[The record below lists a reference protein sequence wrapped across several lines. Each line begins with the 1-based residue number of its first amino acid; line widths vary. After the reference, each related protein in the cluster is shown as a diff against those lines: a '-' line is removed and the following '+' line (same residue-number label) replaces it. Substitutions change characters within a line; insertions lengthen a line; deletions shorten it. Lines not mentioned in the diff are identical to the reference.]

1 MTGTARGPLPG
12 ARAPAQR
19 RTLGIIFATI
29 LIDFVGFSVLIPVLP
44 IYMEKL
50 GASSFEVGLILALY
64 AAAQLVFLPAW
75 GWLSDRIGR
84 RPVILVSLLGTVVSF
99 LLLAVAP
106 SIGMIYAARILAGF
120 FAASIGTAQAVV
132 TDLTPPEERAQS
144 MGLIGAAFGL
154 GFVVGPALGGQLALL
169 DPVAPFYGIAILAT
183 VNLVLACLF
192 LPESRPRE
200 LRVRNWKGLGRTL
213 VPSPVRLA
221 FALHDRRIGYYLYL
235 FFQLF
240 TAFAALESM
249 FTLFLSRRFGLG
261 PFEAGMI
268 FVVIGIFIALTQ
280 GLLIRRLAPAL
291 GERRLVVI
299 GLVLTGA
306 GLAAIPF
313 VPTPG
318 WLYVL
323 GPIIAIGNGLAF
335 PSFTSL
341 YSKACEAEKAG
352 ELMGESQSMATAGR
366 IVGSV
371 AAGLLF
377 DRVGDWSP
385 FVISGVLMFV
395 TLALFHLWRPT
406 LLGERTVEGAA
417 GRLVP

>member
-1 MTGTARGPLPG
+1 MQGTASGPIPEPEEP
-12 ARAPAQR
+12 ARR
-19 RTLGIIFATI
+19 RTLALIFATI
-29 LIDFVGFSVLIPVLP
+29 LIDFIGFSVLIPVLP
-44 IYMEKL
+44 IFVEKL

-84 RPVILVSLLGTVVSF
+84 RPVILVSLLGTVASF
-99 LLLAVAP
+99 LLLAIAP
-106 SIGMIYAARILAGF
+106 SLLMVYAARVLAGF

-132 TDLTPPEERAQS
+132 TDLTPPERRAQD

-154 GFVVGPALGGQLALL
+154 GFVVGPALGGELARL
-169 DPVAPFYGIAILAT
+169 DPLAPFYGIA
-183 VNLVLACLF
+183 VLAALNFLLAWLF
-192 LPESRPRE
+192 LPESRPKE
-200 LRVRNWKGLGRTL
+200 LRIRNWKGLGRTL

-221 FALHDRRIGYYLYL
+221 FALHDRRIGQYLYL

-249 FTLFLSRRFGLG
+249 FTLFLNRRFGLG
-261 PFEAGMI
+261 PPDAGKV
-268 FVVIGIFIALTQ
+268 FFVIGLFIALTQ
-280 GLLIRRLAPAL
+280 GVLIRRLAPAL

-299 GLVLTGA
+299 GLVMTGL
-306 GLAAIPF
+306 GLGAIPF
-313 VPTPG
+313 APGVG

-323 GPIIAIGNGLAF
+323 GPIIAVGNGLAF

-341 YSKACEAEKAG
+341 YSRACEAEKAG

-366 IVGSV
+366 IVGSI

-377 DRVGDWSP
+377 DRLGDWSP
-385 FVISGVLMFV
+385 FVISGVLMFL
-395 TLALFHLWRPT
+395 TLALFWYWRPT
-406 LLGERTVEGAA
+406 LLGERAA
-417 GRLVP
+417 